1 MVAYSEKGA
10 YIMGKKITI
19 DDLTKKLQSPHHK
32 ITPQR
37 KIVLQVF
44 IENPGEHLSAEDVHY
59 ILRDKG
65 YDIGLATVYRSLEL
79 LSELAILQKND
90 FGDGCRRYELNTA
103 NPDAHRHHHLICL
116 KCGKVAE
123 FADDLLEDL
132 EVDIMEKS
140 KFKILDHQVTF
151 YGYCSKCQKQL

>member
-1 MVAYSEKGA
+1 
-10 YIMGKKITI
+10 MGRKITI
-19 DDLTKKLQSPHHK
+19 DDLTQKLRGPHHK

-44 IENPGEHLSAEDVHY
+44 IENTGKHLSAEDVHY

-79 LSELAILQKND
+79 LSEFTILQKID

-103 NPDAHRHHHLICL
+103 NPNAHQHHHLICI
-116 KCGKVAE
+116 KCGSVSE
-123 FADDLLEDL
+123 FADDLLENL
-132 EVDIMEKS
+132 EADIMKKS
-140 KFKILDHQVTF
+140 KFKITDHQVTF
-151 YGYCSKCQKQL
+151 YGYCSKCQQGQKKS